1 MDKLLAQQKEVDS
14 NRDAFIKLL
23 PQLLSE
29 EENIGK
35 YALMHNGKIECVL
48 NDFHDAVIMGN
59 KLYNDEPFS
68 IQPIVYEPANLG
80 SHSY

>member
-29 EENIGK
+29 ENIGK

-48 NDFHDAVIMGN
+48 NDFDDALIIGN
-59 KLYNDEPFS
+59 KLYDDEPFS

-80 SHSY
+80 SYSYG